1 MFPEP
6 AAGIKGLR
14 LAVQAVKP
22 KAMVT
27 AGLGGVLRLAFPETR
42 SLKLLPDPIG
52 KEPPRDIIVSQPGDR
67 PALITF
73 TSGST
78 GRPKGIV
85 RSSDFL
91 MLQHE
96 LLEKLRRTQAS
107 DVDLISLP
115 VFILSNLA
123 AGAASVIPDGKLTR
137 PAELNGAK
145 LRKQIAEHRI

>member
-1 MFPEP
+1 MG
-6 AAGIKGLR
+6 ADV
-14 LAVQAVKP
+14 LAH
-22 KAMVT
+22 
-27 AGLGGVLRLAFPETR
+27 
-42 SLKLLPDPIG
+42 LPD
-52 KEPPRDIIVSQPGDR
+52 DA

-85 RSSDFL
+85 RSAAFL

-96 LLEKLRRTQAS
+96 LLENVRRTKPG

-123 AGAASVIPDGKLTR
+123 
-137 PAELNGAK
+137 
-145 LRKQIAEHRI
+145 